1 MLRQMTAP
9 LLALILVCAAC
20 SSTTVIQEGML
31 ASPAPDV
38 LLPAAEPE
46 VTTDEPDVRGD
57 RDLGDTDADDETD
70 DSSDTP
76 SADDSESTEDAD
88 AADDFGLGGDEQIQS
103 LITDC
108 QDGSDMACDILYS
121 TSPVDS
127 PAEEVA
133 LSCGGRS
140 DEFVR
145 FCTEGIESA
154 FGNVWFA
161 ESSPGLPAA
170 LASCEDGD
178 MTACDFLYFRSAVGS
193 EYEEIGNTCGGRTVV
208 ALPDC
213 RTAFGS

>member
-1 MLRQMTAP
+1 MPRQLIAP
-9 LLALILVCAAC
+9 FVVLVLLSAAC

-31 ASPAPDV
+31 ASPASDV
-38 LLPAAEPE
+38 LLPAVEPE

-76 SADDSESTEDAD
+76 SADDSESTEDTD
-88 AADDFGLGGDEQIQS
+88 GEDDFGLGGDEQIES

-108 QDGSDMACDILYS
+108 EDGSDMACDILYS

-133 LSCGGRS
+133 LTCGGRS

-145 FCTEGIESA
+145 FCTEGIDSA

-193 EYEEIGNTCGGRTVV
+193 DFEEIGNTCGGRTVV